1 MGKFDINLPLH
12 QGDLDG
18 LCGIYAI
25 INSIKAL
32 YPKRFNDRNQSQLFE
47 YLTNY
52 AIKEQGNLNILSE
65 GLGLRDMQQLLN
77 AALEYLSSD
86 LYINVQVTRP
96 WRKQSSTLPTHTN
109 IKELLK
115 TPKTAILIGLEKP
128 SLHWTVITDY
138 SHGEFVLYD
147 SDEHENIPSNELLFT
162 RKQKALYDGE
172 YVIVCSAIFV
182 LRKAKKDI

>member
-1 MGKFDINLPLH
+1 MGKFDLNLPLH

-18 LCGIYAI
+18 LCGIYSI
-25 INSIKAL
+25 INSIKTI
-32 YPKRFNDRNQSQLFE
+32 YPKRFSNRNQSNLFE

-77 AALEYLSSD
+77 AAIEYLSSD
-86 LYINVQVTRP
+86 LFIDIQVTRP
-96 WRKQSSTLPTHTN
+96 WRKQSSALPTDAD
-109 IKELLK
+109 IKQLLK

-128 SLHWTVITDY
+128 NLHWTVITDY
-138 SHGEFVLYD
+138 GHREFVLFD
-147 SDEHENIPSNELLFT
+147 SDGHEDIPSNELMFT

-172 YVIVCSAIFV
+172 YVIVCSSIFV
-182 LRKAKKDI
+182 LRKAKKVV